1 MAIRYT
7 MLTLLA
13 ATLFGVIAC
22 KPDGPPIYALLR
34 LRHTETRFEM
44 LIMMKTF
51 GEGMCEAALSE
62 FTRAIYENE
71 ADMEGWKETERDCR
85 EVLKSLYTKI
95 FNDEQVHA
103 TYLTITV
110 REGWDYESRI
120 CAVWDPR
127 VASTAGVP
135 ADRPRSPEK
144 AQSAHR
150 LHTGHRRLDFG
161 FRQGCLRAEQLSG

>member
-1 MAIRYT
+1 MAIRCT

-34 LRHTETRFEM
+34 LRHAETHFEM

-120 CAVWDPR
+120 VLYGIP
-127 VASTAGVP
+127 ASQ
-135 ADRPRSPEK
+135 
-144 AQSAHR
+144 AQSVCQQIAR
-150 LHTGHRRLDFG
+150 DLQRKLKARTDCI
-161 FRQGCLRAEQLSG
+161 QGTEG